1 MVTSTGHTILH
12 LQHCSHQS
20 GTLLPNHPQAT
31 HHHPPSCAVSSLLM
45 VPSSLVAGAPVWWL
59 ALLRG
64 CLSIL
69 MWVPSRGEMPMT
81 DGTAWFGI
89 RSEPGI
95 SSIFFAHQASAPTH
109 QCPHYADAP
118 PSKFAG
124 LLPVV
129 CELCRYSY
137 AWCCSLVRAC

>member
-1 MVTSTGHTILH
+1 
-12 LQHCSHQS
+12 
-20 GTLLPNHPQAT
+20 
-31 HHHPPSCAVSSLLM
+31 
-45 VPSSLVAGAPVWWL
+45 
-59 ALLRG
+59 
-64 CLSIL
+64 
-69 MWVPSRGEMPMT
+69 MT

-95 SSIFFAHQASAPTH
+95 SPFLPFQASAP
-109 QCPHYADAP
+109 PLSVNHYADAP

-137 AWCCSLVRAC
+137 AWCCSLATTFM